1 MNIKINFRFCLL
13 IFSGSKSEI
22 RNIRFP
28 RTTSNKT
35 PIWQIL
41 RLLSAKL
48 TSELGFNKLQILN
61 GSLAAGLGHHVIR
74 LSRQSRHVVK
84 DSVQTIC
91 CLLFWPGSIYLSG
104 KKLLVIN
111 HNVRASKI
119 STIWWEFT
127 LWIDVEECQ
136 KCV

>member
-48 TSELGFNKLQILN
+48 TSEVGFNKLQILN

-74 LSRQSRHVVK
+74 LSRQSRHVVE

-91 CLLFWPGSIYLSG
+91 CLLFWPGSISFREKNSWWLIIMSG
-104 KKLLVIN
+104 LLKSQPYDGN
-111 HNVRASKI
+111 LHYG
-119 STIWWEFT
+119 
-127 LWIDVEECQ
+127 
-136 KCV
+136 